1 MERRQPFTAQRG
13 LLYNALWATPLPT
26 MTLPTESIELGL
38 ERFAAL
44 IGEHSQLR
52 EELGASGR
60 DFFGGEPPR
69 HNAPEALLAGE
80 DEAWPVLEPGW
91 KERLLSWVTRGRS

>member
-1 MERRQPFTAQRG
+1 
-13 LLYNALWATPLPT
+13 

-52 EELGASGR
+52 EELGASGWE
-60 DFFGGEPPR
+60 FFGGEPPR
-69 HNAPEALLAGE
+69 HNAAEALLAGRRH
-80 DEAWPVLEPGW
+80 LEW
-91 KERLLSWVTRGRS
+91 FLFERHSPSLFGSPSEHL